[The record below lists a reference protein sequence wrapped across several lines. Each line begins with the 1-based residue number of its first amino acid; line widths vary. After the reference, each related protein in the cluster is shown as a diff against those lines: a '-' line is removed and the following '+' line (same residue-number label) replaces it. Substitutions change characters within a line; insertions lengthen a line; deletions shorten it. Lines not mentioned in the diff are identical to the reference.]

1 MPAAEFDLPAGHLDA
16 PGLPAVRFPE
26 AGRPEA
32 DVLDDVRGRF
42 DEDRFAPEKNF
53 SITYSGIP
61 SAISQEVEALARGRY
76 FVEWARDAELGAADP
91 PAIA

>member
-42 DEDRFAPEKNF
+42 DENRFALEKNF
-53 SITYSGIP
+53 SVGGFS
-61 SAISQEVEALARGRY
+61 R
-76 FVEWARDAELGAADP
+76 
-91 PAIA
+91 